1 MKKVT
6 TATLSKMK
14 EKGEKITALT
24 AYDFQT
30 ASLLDEAGVEL
41 FLVGDSLGMVIL
53 GYENTIPVTMEDM
66 IHHTQAVTR
75 GVKRGLVV
83 ADLPFMSYQTD
94 VKDAL
99 INAGRLMKEAGA
111 HAVKLEGGEEVLPQ
125 IKAMVQAG
133 IPVLG
138 HLGLTPQSVHQLGGF
153 KVQGKGEAQAERLKR
168 EAKALEAAGVFGIVL
183 ECIPA
188 PLAKEVSDSLMI
200 PTIGI
205 GAGAECDGQIL
216 VTQDLLGMDNSF
228 KPKFVRRYANL
239 QEIIMKAVQEY
250 ISDVKEKNFPNA
262 EESFGVVD
270 ASRKT
275 QLYSGGDQNEN
286 R

>member
-6 TATLSKMK
+6 TATLFKMK

-30 ASLLDEAGVEL
+30 ARLLDEAGVEL

-66 IHHTQAVTR
+66 IHHTRAVTR

-99 INAGRLMKEAGA
+99 VNAGRLMKEAGA

-168 EAKALEAAGVFGIVL
+168 EAKALETSGVFGIVL

-188 PLAKEVSDSLMI
+188 PLAKEVSESLTI

-239 QEIIMKAVQEY
+239 QEIITKAVQEY
-250 ISDVKEKNFPNA
+250 ISDVKEMNFPNA
-262 EESFGVVD
+262 EESFGVTD